1 MGGFLSIS
9 DRSNQRFVEWIN
21 PLVCTPMN
29 SPWVLLLLAIAAEVI
44 GTSCLKLSQGFS
56 RPVPTVIVLSAYAIS
71 MTLMSRV
78 VQVLPMG
85 LTYALWSGIGIVAIV
100 LIGLL
105 LYRQVPTHGQLVGMA
120 LITAGVITVNLSG
133 TAGHS

>member
-1 MGGFLSIS
+1 M
-9 DRSNQRFVEWIN
+9 
-21 PLVCTPMN
+21 PLVYTSMN
-29 SPWVLLLLAIAAEVI
+29 SPWVLLLLAIGAEVI

-56 RPVPTVIVLSAYAIS
+56 RPVPTMVVLAAYAIS

-100 LIGLL
+100 VIGLL
-105 LYRQVPTHGQLVGMA
+105 VYNQVPSQGQLIGMA
-120 LITAGVITVNLSG
+120 LITAGVITVNLG
-133 TAGHS
+133 GHPG

>member
-1 MGGFLSIS
+1 
-9 DRSNQRFVEWIN
+9 
-21 PLVCTPMN
+21 MN
-29 SPWVLLLLAIAAEVI
+29 SPWVLLLLAIGAEVV

-56 RPVPTVIVLSAYAIS
+56 RPVPTLVVLSAYAIS

-105 LYRQVPTHGQLVGMA
+105 LYHQVPTHGQLVGMA
-120 LITAGVITVNLSG
+120 LITAGVITVNLSS
-133 TAGHS
+133 TTGHP

>member
-1 MGGFLSIS
+1 
-9 DRSNQRFVEWIN
+9 
-21 PLVCTPMN
+21 MN

-56 RPVPTVIVLSAYAIS
+56 RPGPTLVVLSAYAIS

-78 VQVLPMG
+78 VQVLPIG

-105 LYRQVPTHGQLVGMA
+105 LYRQVPTQGQLVGIA
-120 LITAGVITVNLSG
+120 LITAGVITVNLNGTSG
-133 TAGHS
+133 

>member
-1 MGGFLSIS
+1 MTSP
-9 DRSNQRFVEWIN
+9 N
-21 PLVCTPMN
+21 PWL
-29 SPWVLLLLAIAAEVI
+29 LLLLAIAAEVV

-56 RPVPTVIVLSAYAIS
+56 RPIPTLVVLSAYAIS

-78 VQVLPMG
+78 VQILPIG

-105 LYRQVPTHGQLVGMA
+105 VYGQEPTQGQLFGMA
-120 LITAGVITVNLSG
+120 LITAGVVTVNLQ
-133 TAGHS
+133 GHQG

>member
-1 MGGFLSIS
+1 MILGSSDQLSVTS
-9 DRSNQRFVEWIN
+9 PN
-21 PLVCTPMN
+21 PWL
-29 SPWVLLLLAIAAEVI
+29 LLLLAISAEVI

-56 RPVPTVIVLSAYAIS
+56 RPVPTLVVISAYAIS

-105 LYRQVPTHGQLVGMA
+105 VYRQVPTQGQLIGMA
-120 LITAGVITVNLSG
+120 LITAGVITVNLQSHPG
-133 TAGHS
+133 

>member
-1 MGGFLSIS
+1 MILGSSDQLSVTS
-9 DRSNQRFVEWIN
+9 PN
-21 PLVCTPMN
+21 PWL
-29 SPWVLLLLAIAAEVI
+29 LLLLAISAEVI

-56 RPVPTVIVLSAYAIS
+56 RPVPTLVVLSAYAIS

-100 LIGLL
+100 LIGLMV
-105 LYRQVPTHGQLVGMA
+105 YRQVPTQGQLVGMA
-120 LITAGVITVNLSG
+120 LITAGVVTVNLQ
-133 TAGHS
+133 GHPG

>member
-1 MGGFLSIS
+1 MILGSSDQLSVTS
-9 DRSNQRFVEWIN
+9 PN
-21 PLVCTPMN
+21 PWL
-29 SPWVLLLLAIAAEVI
+29 LLLLAISAEVI

-56 RPVPTVIVLSAYAIS
+56 RPLPTLVVLSAYAIS

-100 LIGLL
+100 L
-105 LYRQVPTHGQLVGMA
+105 MA
-120 LITAGVITVNLSG
+120 CWCIARCPLRDSSLAWP
-133 TAGHS
+133 

>member
-1 MGGFLSIS
+1 MILGSSDQLSVTS
-9 DRSNQRFVEWIN
+9 TN
-21 PLVCTPMN
+21 PWL
-29 SPWVLLLLAIAAEVI
+29 LLLLAISAEVI

-56 RPVPTVIVLSAYAIS
+56 RPGPTLIVLSAYAIS

-100 LIGLL
+100 LVGLL

-133 TAGHS
+133 TAGH